1 MNFGLLVNGMTLQ
14 TPSMPIERG
23 LSDFAGDWVIDR
35 TIVHADGSEARFTGE
50 AAFQENGSGGLDYT
64 EDGVLT
70 LPNGQAMRATRAYR
84 WEADLSV
91 HFDDERPFHQVPASG
106 GTAIHLCAPDTYRV
120 TYDFQNWPSWKAVWE
135 VTGPKKDYRMTS
147 TYTRLPRSDA

>member
-14 TPSMPIERG
+14 TPSMLIERK

-35 TIVHADGSEARFTGE
+35 AIIHADGSKARFAGKAVFHDNRSGE
-50 AAFQENGSGGLDYT
+50 LDYI
-64 EDGVLT
+64 EDGILT
-70 LPNGQAMRATRAYR
+70 LPNGQSMRATRSYR

-91 HFDDERPFHQVPASG
+91 FFDDGRPFHQVPASG

-120 TYDFQNWPSWKAVWE
+120 TYEFENWPSWRAVWD
-135 VTGPKKDYRMTS
+135 VSGPNKEYRMTS
-147 TYTRLPRSDA
+147 TYTRPARSDV